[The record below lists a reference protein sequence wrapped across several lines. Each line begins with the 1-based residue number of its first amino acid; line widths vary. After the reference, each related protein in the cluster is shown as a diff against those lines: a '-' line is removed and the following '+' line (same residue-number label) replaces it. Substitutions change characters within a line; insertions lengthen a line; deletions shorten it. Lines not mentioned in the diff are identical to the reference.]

1 VTEPVT
7 EPAADTV
14 ATLAA
19 AAGVPLGPDRC
30 EELAPLYEML
40 LGSLEHLRTVDLG
53 DHEPLAPGGVPG
65 RRDG

>member
-1 VTEPVT
+1 MS

-14 ATLAA
+14 ARLAA
-19 AAGVPLGPDRC
+19 AAGMPLTPDRC

-40 LGSLEHLRTVDLG
+40 RRSIEHLRSADLG
-53 DHEPLAPGGVPG
+53 DLEPLGPGSAPH

>member
-1 VTEPVT
+1 MS

-19 AAGVPLGPDRC
+19 AAGLPLVPERC

-40 LGSLEHLRTVDLG
+40 RDGLRHLRSADLG
-53 DHEPLAPGGVPG
+53 GHEPLGPGGEPE
-65 RRDG
+65 RRDR